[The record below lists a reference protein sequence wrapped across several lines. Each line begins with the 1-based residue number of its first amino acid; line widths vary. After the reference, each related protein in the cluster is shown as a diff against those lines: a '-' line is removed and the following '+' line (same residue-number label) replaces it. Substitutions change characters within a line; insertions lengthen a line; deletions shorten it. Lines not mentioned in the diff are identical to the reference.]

1 MIASRRSNRS
11 SSSARLA
18 PASPRG
24 AVGVQGRR
32 KAPDNRREAI
42 PPWSEAMTEENEV
55 SLELVG
61 SQPPAEQ
68 MHDLDF
74 LLGSISCVVN
84 TGTKMKGEIHPV
96 LGGHYLE
103 WRLTVDRENGQHVN
117 GVFVIGWNAA
127 DKVFS
132 SYYYDDAYMQGSSTS
147 TGWHDGIM
155 TFEGQYT
162 LGETRVEIRTMFE

>member
-1 MIASRRSNRS
+1 
-11 SSSARLA
+11 
-18 PASPRG
+18 
-24 AVGVQGRR
+24 
-32 KAPDNRREAI
+32 
-42 PPWSEAMTEENEV
+42 MTEENEV

-162 LGETRVEIRTMFE
+162 LGEARVEIRTMFERVDEDRFVVRESMLHEGEWKVLDTQDCHRTRL